1 MVNRVL
7 EGIGDGSKLGLG
19 AVAVGLVISV
29 VVLGPIA
36 TAGVSALGRSFPSR
50 TSATQPTHVESTL
63 KISGGGE
70 MIGL

>member
-7 EGIGDGSKLGLG
+7 ECTGDGSKLRLG
-19 AVAVGLVISV
+19 AMAVGFVVSV

-36 TAGVSALGRSFPSR
+36 TADVSALGGSFPSK
-50 TSATQPTHVESTL
+50 TSATQPPHVGSTL
-63 KISGGGE
+63 KISGGDE